1 MEKRLASL
9 SELIVDTSFLLPLVG
24 IKVKGIKDELLEG
37 RAICY
42 PNLVLTELL
51 AVIFKEAKK
60 LKLDKVP
67 EEAMKGLIYVLSN
80 VKLIPIEE
88 LEIETIYEILN
99 KGWKDIFD
107 AILYTAYKSTK
118 IPLITMDKSFYNFL
132 KEKGIDAKGVIL
144 L

>member
-1 MEKRLASL
+1 MEKRLAGL
-9 SELIVDTSFLLPLVG
+9 SELIIDTSFLLPLVG
-24 IKVKGIKDELLEG
+24 IKVKGIQDELLEG
-37 RAICY
+37 RAIYY
-42 PNLVLTELL
+42 PNLMLTELL

-60 LKLDKVP
+60 LRLDKVP

>member
-1 MEKRLASL
+1 LEKRLAGL

-37 RAICY
+37 RAIYY
-42 PNLVLTELL
+42 PNLMLTELL

>member
-1 MEKRLASL
+1 M
-9 SELIVDTSFLLPLVG
+9 G

-37 RAICY
+37 RAIYY
-42 PNLVLTELL
+42 PNLMLTELL